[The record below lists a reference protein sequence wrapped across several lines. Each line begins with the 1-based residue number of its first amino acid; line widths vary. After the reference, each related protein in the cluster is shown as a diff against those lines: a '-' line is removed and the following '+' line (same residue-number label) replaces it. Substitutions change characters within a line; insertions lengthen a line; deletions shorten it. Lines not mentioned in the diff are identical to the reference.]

1 MSYRNL
7 ISWLTV
13 FFWLTIGAAIAQ
25 QEVPELIEFDGAA
38 FDEGGGSD
46 IYPSAFTGPVKF
58 SHSRHV
64 EEYGAACGDCHH
76 DSDFEPIDAHDPDE
90 TYACVECHDEEGLIR
105 GPIAE
110 IEASDSDLI
119 AHRSNVIHMQCIGCH
134 KQFNNDKQGVRA
146 PESCIA
152 CHTKHPQNWVIN

>member
-64 EEYGAACGDCHH
+64 EEYDAVCGDCHH

-90 TYACVECHDEEGLIR
+90 TYACVECHDFNRCGRNRTLTGNAANADKFRRTIR
-105 GPIAE
+105 RG
-110 IEASDSDLI
+110 
-119 AHRSNVIHMQCIGCH
+119 RTCIVCWLL
-134 KQFNNDKQGVRA
+134 V
-146 PESCIA
+146 
-152 CHTKHPQNWVIN
+152 T